1 MCGSLLL
8 HVGPRDQSGVARLG
22 SKHLYPLRHLAG
34 YDTFFFQDSR
44 SPRSHEQGVSGVWH
58 SNELLAG
65 S

>member
-1 MCGSLLL
+1 MVLSFCMWVPGIKAKLPGLAANTFTHSDISLAKI
-8 HVGPRDQSGVARLG
+8 H
-22 SKHLYPLRHLAG
+22 
-34 YDTFFFQDSR
+34 FFFQDSR